1 MASAVH
7 PFSGAYSADPAH
19 SSFQV
24 SLRHM
29 GVGSFRTA
37 FDDVDARLE
46 STADGYRLVGR
57 ARADSIG
64 IKHPPEFRAHV
75 VEGSEFL
82 DAGNHPYIAFESATL
97 RMHDDGNVEL
107 EGTLTIKGMEKSIH
121 ATGTY
126 RPPIEDIYGKQRAA
140 IDLVSRIDRRDW
152 QMNYQGQLPN
162 GDDVLSWDVDVSVH
176 LELVAD
182 AA

>member
-1 MASAVH
+1 MTTAVQ
-7 PFSGAYSADPAH
+7 PFTGAYNADPAH

-24 SLRHM
+24 SLLHM
-29 GVGSFRTA
+29 GVGSFRTG
-37 FDDVDARLE
+37 FDEVEARLE
-46 STADGYRLVGR
+46 STTDGYRLVGR

-64 IKHPPEFRAHV
+64 INDPPEFRAHV
-75 VEGSEFL
+75 VESSEFF
-82 DAGNHPYIAFESATL
+82 DAGNHPYISFESAKL
-97 RMHDDGNVEL
+97 RLHEDGSVEL
-107 EGTLTIKGMEKSIH
+107 EGTLTIKDTERSIR

-126 RPPIEDIYGKQRAA
+126 RPPIEDIYGSYRAA

-152 QMNYQGQLPN
+152 ELNYQGQLPN
-162 GDDVLSWDVDVSVH
+162 GEDVLSWDVDISAH

>member
-1 MASAVH
+1 MASAVQL
-7 PFSGAYSADPAH
+7 FTGAYSADPAH

-29 GVGSFRTA
+29 GVGSFRTG
-37 FDDVDARLE
+37 FDDVEARLD

-64 IKHPPEFRAHV
+64 ITAPPEFRAHV
-75 VEGSEFL
+75 VESGEFL
-82 DAGNHPYIAFESATL
+82 DAGNHPYLFVESAKL
-97 RMHDDGNVEL
+97 QLHDDGSVEL
-107 EGTLTIKGMEKSIH
+107 EGTLTIKGLERPLR

-126 RPPIEDIYGKQRAA
+126 RPPIEDIYGNQRAA

-152 QMNYQGQLPN
+152 EMNYQGRLPN
-162 GDDVLSWDVDVSVH
+162 GDDVLSWDVDISVH

>member
-1 MASAVH
+1 MASAVQQ
-7 PFSGAYSADPAH
+7 FSGAYTADPAH
-19 SSFQV
+19 SSAQV

-29 GVGSFRTA
+29 GVGSFRTG
-37 FDDVDARLE
+37 FDDVEARLE

-64 IKHPPEFRAHV
+64 IKEPPEFRAHV

-82 DAGNHPYIAFESATL
+82 DAGDHPYISFESTEL
-97 RMHDDGNVEL
+97 RLRDDGSVEL
-107 EGTLTIKGMEKSIH
+107 DGTLTIRGVEKPIQ
-121 ATGTY
+121 ATGTH
-126 RPPIEDIYGKQRAA
+126 RPPIEDVYGNQRAA
-140 IDLVSRIDRRDW
+140 IDLVSTIDRRDW
-152 QMNYQGQLPN
+152 EMSYQGQLPN
-162 GDDVLSWDVDVSVH
+162 GDDVLSWAVDISVH